1 MSKEAPK
8 DDVKEGLWDFM
19 HEVVLAKQAAFE
31 RIICKCRCQSNGTKG
46 FLLYVLYAAIS
57 TSSIN
62 GAPQP

>member
-31 RIICKCRCQSNGTKG
+31 RIICKCRCQSNGTKWAESEERDANSG
-46 FLLYVLYAAIS
+46 I
-57 TSSIN
+57 
-62 GAPQP
+62 